1 MSTRSSAE
9 PAPEPASDVEPAPE
23 PRVEPGVE
31 PAPEPEARAARAAVA
46 PLVAAVVLLLVGGA
60 AFARAA
66 ITATEDGLGLST
78 PTLAPLV
85 VTGLWVVLAAAYL
98 IGQLR
103 SRTAYPADERPGWR
117 APALLLA
124 LLVAYALVLKY
135 TVVGYVIST
144 ALFFFG
150 ATRALGSRP
159 WREVLVRDA
168 ATSVLLALLIYLV
181 FTRLLDIALPAGVL
195 PL

>member
-9 PAPEPASDVEPAPE
+9 PAPEPAVEPGAEPAP
-23 PRVEPGVE
+23 EPGVE
-31 PAPEPEARAARAAVA
+31 PAPEPEARAARAALA
-46 PLVAAVVLLLVGGA
+46 PLVAAVVLLLAGGA
-60 AFARAA
+60 LFARAA
-66 ITATEDGLGLST
+66 LTAAEDGLALST
-78 PTLAPLV
+78 PTLAPLII
-85 VTGLWVVLAAAYL
+85 TGLWVVLAAAYL

-103 SRTAYPADERPGWR
+103 SPSAYPADERPGWR

-159 WREVLVRDA
+159 WREVVVRDA
-168 ATSVLLALLIYLV
+168 AVAAALSLAIYLV
-181 FTRLLDIALPAGVL
+181 FTRLLDISLPAGVL